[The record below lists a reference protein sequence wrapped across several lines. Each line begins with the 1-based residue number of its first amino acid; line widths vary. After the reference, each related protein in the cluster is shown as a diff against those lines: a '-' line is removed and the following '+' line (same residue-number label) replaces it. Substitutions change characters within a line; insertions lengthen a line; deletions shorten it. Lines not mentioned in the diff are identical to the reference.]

1 MKTFYSYNL
10 ITIMENP
17 VIIFGAGDLGMQA
30 LDIFRRNNVLVYGL
44 LDDHKELIGKEF
56 GDVSVL
62 GETDDNN
69 FLNILGS
76 KCEAFIAI
84 GERSVRERLAETL
97 VEQCKTMPVNA
108 IHDSSVI
115 SGMASIGHGNLIAAR
130 ATIGARSVIG
140 NHCLVQTGAIVDTS
154 VIAGDFATIGAG
166 AIVNDRVRIGDG
178 VFIGSGAVIV
188 AGIEIGKNA
197 RIGAGSV
204 VVENVPAGATY
215 FGNPARKV

>member
-1 MKTFYSYNL
+1 MKAFYS
-10 ITIMENP
+10 ISTSFMENP
-17 VIIFGAGDLGMQA
+17 VLIFGAGDLGMQA

-44 LDDHKELIGKEF
+44 LDDHVDLHGKEF

-62 GETDDNN
+62 GNTDDTS
-69 FLNILGS
+69 FLNIIGS

-84 GERSVRERLAETL
+84 GERSVRERLVETL
-97 VEQCKTMPVNA
+97 NDDHKTMPVNA
-108 IHDSSVI
+108 VHDTAVV
-115 SGMASIGHGNLIAAR
+115 SGMAAIGHGNLIAAR

-140 NHCLVQTGAIVDTS
+140 HHCLVQTGAIVDTS
-154 VIAGDFATIGAG
+154 AIVGDFVTIGAG
-166 AIVNDRVRIGDG
+166 AIINDRVKLADG

-215 FGNPARKV
+215 FGNPARKI